1 MPKTVRGGK
10 ATARFPPGAA
20 TVRFFHQLADE
31 RERLQEEANE
41 RRRRDH
47 EAFIARMNI
56 PVNFNPHRETK
67 RKRGEGIVTSKG
79 QAKNNAAQQRA
90 YEDQQNQFKA
100 NLAAEKA
107 MKVNSDA
114 IKEDKARKREE
125 AKSVDEIK
133 LDLKGL
139 VSEYENAPEDKGVQ
153 DRLLKKLGQLEQ
165 RAAAD
170 KHSELLRR
178 AYEVGG
184 KKLGLF
190 EGTENMVN
198 KGFTWGVGHNIDLND
213 LDDQDLEEIISKRV
227 DAKRRK
233 DAPWYEQ
240 IGEVFKTAVVPAI
253 GDVAN
258 ILGKVIPGASLIT
271 DEIEKVTNHGVH
283 SWDDLGF
290 LGNLIEIAPNLA
302 RQVIPTSQIGNVLEA
317 YKAAKD
323 LGTQSSQLD
332 DEHTGGRINPF
343 KHHYRSIKR
352 TKRI

>member
-56 PVNFNPHRETK
+56 PVDFNPHRGTK
-67 RKRGEGIVTSKG
+67 RKRGEGVRKTERYVAKGPSQSINGQIAQATYNGDNESDPNVLKSHIPELLKLYEEEPNEYNKQQLINLLTRLGDREEQQKKDVLIKELGGVGKKTVFADLWHSKG
-79 QAKNNAAQQRA
+79 TAEIGQDLNSLSVEQLEDIKNGRS
-90 YEDQQNQFKA
+90 ET
-100 NLAAEKA
+100 
-107 MKVNSDA
+107 
-114 IKEDKARKREE
+114 RKNE
-125 AKSVDEIK
+125 AK
-133 LDLKGL
+133 
-139 VSEYENAPEDKGVQ
+139 
-153 DRLLKKLGQLEQ
+153 
-165 RAAAD
+165 
-170 KHSELLRR
+170 
-178 AYEVGG
+178 
-184 KKLGLF
+184 
-190 EGTENMVN
+190 
-198 KGFTWGVGHNIDLND
+198 
-213 LDDQDLEEIISKRV
+213 
-227 DAKRRK
+227 
-233 DAPWYEQ
+233 PWYEKAKNVL
-240 IGEVFKTAVVPAI
+240 ETAVVPAI

-258 ILGKVIPGASLIT
+258 ILGKVIPGLNLIT

-283 SWDDLGF
+283 SWDDLGP
-290 LGNLIEIAPNLA
+290 LGALIEIAPNLA